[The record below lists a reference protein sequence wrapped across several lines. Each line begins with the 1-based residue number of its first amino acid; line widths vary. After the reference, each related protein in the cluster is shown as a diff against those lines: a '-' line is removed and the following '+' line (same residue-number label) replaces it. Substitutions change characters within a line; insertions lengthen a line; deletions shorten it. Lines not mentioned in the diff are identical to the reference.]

1 MSRLNQARCHNVDD
15 RSHLAYVI
23 VFAVAL
29 AYAQSAFAAEQ
40 PEKTMQQLAAD
51 HGCHLCHSRQPPK
64 PGSAEMLPI
73 GPAWKDIAKKY
84 KGQRDAAERL
94 TAIVLHGSGLGP
106 GDRHWQRKASG
117 VAMLPNAVEIN
128 EADARKLVR
137 WILSLAPS
145 WSDPEGHR

>member
-15 RSHLAYVI
+15 RSHLAY
-23 VFAVAL
+23 
-29 AYAQSAFAAEQ
+29 E
-40 PEKTMQQLAAD
+40 
-51 HGCHLCHSRQPPK
+51 
-64 PGSAEMLPI
+64 
-73 GPAWKDIAKKY
+73 KY